1 MKNKQNEFEQIVE
14 AGYQFTVN
22 EFRDRTFKCRGGE
35 PAGFNTVYNS
45 RSKKFTTIPL
55 FSKRLDNL
63 SDNSKLMFS
72 VAGNGSL
79 ETLV

>member
-1 MKNKQNEFEQIVE
+1 MKIVE
-14 AGYQFTVN
+14 AGYEFTVN
-22 EFRDRTFKCRGGE
+22 EFRERSFKCRDGQ

-45 RSKKFTTIPL
+45 RSKKFTIIPL

-63 SDNSKLMFS
+63 SSNQTLMYS